1 MILSTFQG
9 PNGSARRAQLRR
21 ALRWLVGYCALLIAL
36 THWPNPWPQRREPH
50 HLDKIA
56 HFSLYTVLA
65 ALGLHALTVRSKGSS
80 PRQALVVAAVATAF
94 GLLDETTQPLVRR
107 DFDWFDWLADGA
119 GALTGVIAYNAWR
132 LRGASRPKDGTPM
145 ASFKQLTDFLVS
157 LGTDKV
163 PHTNE
168 VFLAHLIG
176 VYRDLESWGCDDDL
190 CCAGMFHS
198 IYGTERF
205 QRFSLS
211 LARRGEVRDLI
222 GPRAERLAYVN
233 CVMDRA
239 SFDRAAL
246 DDGDNYRVVDRLSG
260 EPISLTRDEFDDLC
274 RVHLCDWLE
283 QVPRSKEWDYRR
295 PAYRRLAERLGGAAQ
310 EAYDRVFA
318 METAGNAVN

>member
-1 MILSTFQG
+1 MILSILQV
-9 PNGSARRAQLRR
+9 PNGAGRAAQIKWS
-21 ALRWLVGYCALLIAL
+21 LRWLIGYCFLLIAL
-36 THWPNPWPQRREPH
+36 THWPNPWPRSSEPQH
-50 HLDKIA
+50 FDKVV
-56 HFSLYTVLA
+56 HFSLYTVLSTLA
-65 ALGLHALTVRSKGSS
+65 LHALTVRSRNL
-80 PRQALVVAAVATAF
+80 PVRHAWTVAAVVTAF
-94 GLLDETTQPLVRR
+94 GLLDEATQPLVRR
-107 DFDWFDWLADGA
+107 DFDWFDWLADGL
-119 GALTGVIAYNAWR
+119 GALTGVVAYNAWR
-132 LRGASRPKDGTPM
+132 LRGKSTSRNGSSM

-168 VFLAHLIG
+168 VFLAHLIS

-198 IYGTERF
+198 IYGTEKF

-239 SFDRAAL
+239 SFDRAASGN
-246 DDGDNYRVVDRLSG
+246 GDTYRIVDRLTG
-260 EPISLTRDEFDDLC
+260 ENISFDRAEFDDLC

-318 METAGNAVN
+318 LETAGNRT